1 MVVLRL
7 KYNFRLLV
15 GEVLGS
21 GAFGTVYKGMW
32 YRDGATSDPSVEVE
46 VAVKSINGGANS
58 DERVRFLQEAVI
70 MGQFNHPN
78 IIKILGI
85 FTDYQESVVTEY
97 YLPFCSV
104 TFNNFYLYM

>member
-1 MVVLRL
+1 MFHCATSLLTNVR
-7 KYNFRLLV
+7 RLLV

-85 FTDYQESVVTEY
+85 FTDYRESVKIVT
-97 YLPFCSV
+97 CSM
-104 TFNNFYLYM
+104 NNNKSL